1 MVKKYTLM
9 LVPHPDGHVRTVQLE
24 RWHVRLCI
32 GALSILL
39 LSCFCLGLSVS
50 KLAYRSRQLANLR
63 RVNTRIESDLSAQ
76 NDKIEEFST
85 EMNSLIKLEGRI
97 RDLTGLP
104 PRRSAADDTRQGGQ
118 GGLEYDADQRID
130 GVPAASLLDGS
141 EHAVWTLSTLIEEAR
156 YRQETFTEVVDF
168 VTRERELL
176 AATPCIWPVDAPDVW
191 ISSGFGYRED
201 PINGKRLFHDGLDVV
216 GPVKSPVVAT
226 ADGVVTLAAW
236 DGGLGWVV
244 TINHGHGYRT
254 RYGHNHKLLVKKGA
268 RVRRGDV
275 IALEG
280 STGRTTGPHVHYEVI
295 RDGKKVN
302 PYRYLVK

>member
-1 MVKKYTLM
+1 
-9 LVPHPDGHVRTVQLE
+9 
-24 RWHVRLCI
+24 
-32 GALSILL
+32 
-39 LSCFCLGLSVS
+39 
-50 KLAYRSRQLANLR
+50 
-63 RVNTRIESDLSAQ
+63 LSAQ
-76 NDKIEEFST
+76 TDKIEKFSA
-85 EMNSLIKLEGRI
+85 EMDSLIELEGRI

-118 GGLEYDADQRID
+118 GGLEYDADQSID
-130 GVPAASLLDGS
+130 GFPDASLLDES
-141 EHAVWTLSTLIEEAR
+141 EHAAWTLSTLIEEAR

-168 VTRERELL
+168 VTSERELL
-176 AATPCIWPVDAPDVW
+176 AATPCIWPVDALDVW

-201 PINGKRLFHDGLDVV
+201 PINGKRLFHDGIDVV
-216 GPVKSPVVAT
+216 APVKSPVMAT
-226 ADGVVTLAAW
+226 ADGVVTFAGW

-244 TINHGHGYRT
+244 TIDHGHGYKT

-295 RDGKKVN
+295 REGTKVN
-302 PYRYLVK
+302 PSRYLVK